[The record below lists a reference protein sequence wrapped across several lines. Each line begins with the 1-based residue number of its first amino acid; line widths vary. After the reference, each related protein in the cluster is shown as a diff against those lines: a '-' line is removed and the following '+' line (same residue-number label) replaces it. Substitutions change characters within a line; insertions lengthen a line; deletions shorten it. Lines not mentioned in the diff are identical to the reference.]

1 MVARAFGLSLDFEQ
15 LPPGDWREDAGG
27 EAQVRV
33 RVRERPEIDDAWSGG
48 GEVGWEAEID
58 GSPFVAE
65 RGRDGDFRFLHG
77 ERSAH
82 HLSADLA
89 LLRCA
94 FGGAE
99 PSEWRV
105 VLDSVLFSVALLRG
119 CEALHA
125 GAVATEKGALAIAA
139 GAGGGKSTLLAELLR
154 GGLALFSD
162 DVVVLDAGPERL
174 PLAHPGPPLM
184 TVPSSVAPLPGESI
198 ASVGGESWV
207 GVQSAPEPIPLA
219 ALILLDRRPG
229 GATGLHRVD
238 DPFGALIGSLL
249 HFPRTPDRERAR
261 FELAAAI
268 AVHLPIWRLEAD
280 LSAAPATLAAL
291 AIEASHQPPPVP
303 RG

>member
-15 LPPGDWREDAGG
+15 LPPGAWRAEADGEASVKVRAGG
-27 EAQVRV
+27 RQEV
-33 RVRERPEIDDAWSGG
+33 EDAWSGG
-48 GEVGWEAEID
+48 VEVGWEAKID
-58 GSPFVAE
+58 GDPFVAE

-94 FGGAE
+94 FGKAE

-119 CEALHA
+119 REALHA
-125 GAVATEKGALAIAA
+125 GAVATEKGAIAIAA
-139 GAGGGKSTLLAELLR
+139 ASGGGKSSLLAALIEAGLPLL
-154 GGLALFSD
+154 SD
-162 DVVVLDAGPERL
+162 DVVVLDAGPGQPL
-174 PLAHPGPPLM
+174 LAHPGAPLM
-184 TVPSSVAPLPGESI
+184 TVPTSIAPLPGEWI
-198 ASVGGESWV
+198 ATVGAESWV
-207 GVQSAPEPIPLA
+207 GVPTCREPIPLA

-229 GATGLHRVD
+229 GATGLHPLS
-238 DPFGALIGSLL
+238 DPFGTLIGSLL
-249 HFPRTPDRERAR
+249 HFPRTPERERAR

-268 AVHLPIWRLEAD
+268 ASNLPIWRLEAD
-280 LSAAPATLAAL
+280 LSADPPKLAAL
-291 AIEASHQPPPVP
+291 AIEASSEASSVP

>member
-15 LPPGDWREDAGG
+15 LPPGAWQAEAGG
-27 EAQVRV
+27 EASVKVCISDQ
-33 RVRERPEIDDAWSGG
+33 REIEDAWSGSA
-48 GEVGWEAEID
+48 EVGWEAKID
-58 GSPFVAE
+58 GAPFVAE
-65 RGRDGDFRFLHG
+65 LGRDGDFRFLHG

-89 LLRCA
+89 QLRCA
-94 FGGAE
+94 FGRAE

-139 GAGGGKSTLLAELLR
+139 ASGGGKSTLLAALLQA
-154 GGLALFSD
+154 GLPFLSD
-162 DVVVLDAGPERL
+162 DVVVLDASPGCPL
-174 PLAHPGPPLM
+174 LAHPGAPVM
-184 TVPSSVAPLPGESI
+184 TVPTSTAPLPGKWI
-198 ASVGGESWV
+198 ATVGEESWV
-207 GVQSAPEPIPLA
+207 GVPTYPEPIPLA
-219 ALILLDRRPG
+219 ALVLLDRHPG
-229 GATGLHRVD
+229 GTTGLQRVS

-261 FELAAAI
+261 FELAGAI
-268 AVHLPIWRLEAD
+268 ASGLPIWRLEAD
-280 LSAAPATLAAL
+280 LSVDPATLAVL
-291 AIEASHQPPPVP
+291 AIEASLEAPPVP